1 MFKSVPEA
9 WREYR
14 FRNIIST
21 AGLLLGFPLVVV
33 VSIAFKLWSPNY
45 AASFFVALMVIW
57 TAFWGWSAF
66 RVVRWP
72 CPRCGKAWLAN
83 QELEIGAERRCSS
96 CGLSLYE
103 SP

>member
-1 MFKSVPEA
+1 MLKPIPSA

-14 FRNIIST
+14 FRNT
-21 AGLLLGFPLVVV
+21 VATVGLVLGAPVAVVFG
-33 VSIAFKLWSPNY
+33 ILIKLWIPQY
-45 AASFFVALMVIW
+45 AEAVFVGLMVVW
-57 TAFWGWSAF
+57 AVLWGWSAF

-72 CPRCGKAWLAN
+72 CPRCGKAWLAH
-83 QELEIGAERRCSS
+83 QEPAIGAQRVCSN